1 MRFLLILLSLMA
13 MILSSCTNAKSEV
26 SYKFLK
32 PTQSN
37 DVAKFKDIVITRT
50 EMEKGLRADI
60 YKLEKQIY
68 DLKFGKVKALLIEKL
83 IKADPQSKG
92 MTNDAYLEKFIAS
105 KIVISDKAVEEFIK
119 EKNIPQKHINPQV
132 KVKIKDHLKAQ
143 KNQEAIEGWL
153 AEKTKSTAVE
163 VYLDKPMA
171 PRFKVNTAGAASFG
185 PSDAKVTVVE
195 FSDFQCPFCAKGADI
210 VNALKKKYKG
220 KVKFVFK
227 HFPLP
232 FHKQAEKAAVAAECV
247 SEQKAEN
254 FWKMHDS
261 MFADQSKLSETDLA
275 ATAKKLGADEKK
287 FTECLSTNKYLTK
300 VKKDLAEGK
309 ELGIDST
316 PTFFV
321 NGKIVNGAQPIEVF
335 SELIDEEL

>member
-1 MRFLLILLSLMA
+1 MRVLLILLSLMT

-32 PTQSN
+32 PTQTN
-37 DVAKFKDIVITRT
+37 DVAKYKDIVISRA
-50 EMEKGLRADI
+50 EMEKGLKADI

-83 IKADPQSKG
+83 IKADPKSKG
-92 MTNDAYLEKFIAS
+92 MSNDQYLEKFIAS
-105 KIVISDKAVEEFIK
+105 KITISDKAVEAFIK
-119 EKNIPQKHINPQV
+119 EKNIPEKHINPQI

-153 AEKTKSTAVE
+153 AEKTSSTPIE

-171 PRFKVNTAGAASFG
+171 PKFKVNTDGSASFG

-210 VNALKKKYKG
+210 VNELKKKYKG

-247 SEQKAEN
+247 HEQDAAK
-254 FWKMHDS
+254 FWKMHDA
-261 MFADQSKLSETDLA
+261 MFADQAKLSEKDLI

-287 FTECLSTNKYLTK
+287 MSECLKTNKHLAK
-300 VKKDLAEGK
+300 VKKDFAEGK

-316 PTFFV
+316 PTFYV

-335 SELIDEEL
+335 SELIEEEL

>member
-1 MRFLLILLSLMA
+1 MTMILL
-13 MILSSCTNAKSEV
+13 SCTNAKSEV

-37 DVAKFKDIVITRT
+37 DVAKYNDIVITRA
-50 EMEKGLRADI
+50 EMEKGLKSDI

-105 KIVISDKAVEEFIK
+105 KITISDKAVEEFIK
-119 EKNIPQKHINPQV
+119 EKNIPEKHVNPEI
-132 KVKIKDHLKAQ
+132 KVKIKDHLRAT

-153 AEKTKSTAVE
+153 AEKTKSTPIE
-163 VYLDKPMA
+163 VYLNKPIA
-171 PRFKVNTAGAASFG
+171 PKFKVNTAGSASSG
-185 PSDAKVTVVE
+185 PNDAKVTVVE

-227 HFPLP
+227 NFPLP

-247 SEQKAEN
+247 NEQGSDK
-254 FWKMHDS
+254 FWKMHDA
-261 MFADQSKLSETDLA
+261 MFADQSKLAEADLI
-275 ATAKKLGADEKK
+275 ATAKKIGADEKK
-287 FTECLSTNKYLTK
+287 FTECLKTNKYLTK
-300 VKKDLAEGK
+300 VKKDFAEGK

-316 PTFFV
+316 PTFYV

-335 SELIDEEL
+335 SELIEEEL